1 MTPALRRRFHRCG
14 VSLRFLSCLMVLA
27 LVSACANQPAGNAV
41 TDSRKYRAQARGNYT
56 PPGPAHDPWGPY
68 IVEASKRFDMPEVW
82 IREVM
87 RAESGGNLYRNGDLV
102 TSGAGAMGLMQVM
115 PGTYDELRERHSL
128 ADDPYDPHNNILA
141 GTAYMRE
148 MYEIYGS
155 PGFLAAYNAGPRRL
169 DDYLANQ
176 RDLPLETRRYVAKI
190 APNITGVYPDNRSQ
204 AEQYAMNALPI
215 NIPAGLR
222 HGRSGRATQLAQA
235 RDTQPREAPMRGN
248 AVGGRGPVQMA
259 QLAPPPPA
267 ESGFGSMSFASAPPP
282 PPPPAGRLGFQL
294 IPSAVAAPARPPVRG
309 GGGAGQWAIQI
320 GAFSSESMARNAT
333 GNAMAHARDALGG
346 AHPQI
351 SGVRQ
356 RQGTLYR
363 ARLVGLSQ
371 AAAMQACERL
381 QRNRS
386 TCVVVSPDARS

>member
-1 MTPALRRRFHRCG
+1 MA
-14 VSLRFLSCLMVLA
+14 LA
-27 LVSACANQPAGNAV
+27 LLSACANQPSGNAV
-41 TDSRKYRAQARGNYT
+41 TDSRNYRAHARGNYT
-56 PPGPAHDPWGPY
+56 PPGPPSDPWGPY
-68 IVEASKRFDMPEVW
+68 IVEAAKRFDMPDVW

-115 PGTYDELRERHSL
+115 PGTYGELQERHGL
-128 ADDPYDPHNNILA
+128 GDDAYDPRNNILA

-176 RDLPLETRRYVAKI
+176 RDLPTETRRYVAKI
-190 APNITGVYPDNRSQ
+190 APNITGVYPDSRSQ

-215 NIPAGLR
+215 NIPPGLR
-222 HGRSGRATQLAQA
+222 NGRGSRTQMAQN
-235 RDTQPREAPMRGN
+235 REPPMRGN
-248 AVGGRGPVQMA
+248 ALGRRGQVQMA
-259 QLAPPPPA
+259 QLAPPSD
-267 ESGFGSMSFASAPPP
+267 SGFGSVSFAAAPPP
-282 PPPPAGRLGFQL
+282 PQPSGRSGGFQL
-294 IPSAVAAPARPPVRG
+294 IPSAVAAPMRAPARG
-309 GGGAGQWAIQI
+309 GAVGGGHWAIQI
-320 GAFSSESMARNAT
+320 GAFSSESMARSAT
-333 GNAMAHARDALGG
+333 GSAMAHARDALGG
-346 AHPQI
+346 AHPQV

-356 RQGTLYR
+356 GRGTLYR
-363 ARLVGLSQ
+363 ARLTGLSQ

>member
-1 MTPALRRRFHRCG
+1 MTPALCRRFSHLGAPFRVLSG
-14 VSLRFLSCLMVLA
+14 VLVLA
-27 LVSACANQPAGNAV
+27 LLSACADKSAGNAV
-41 TDSRKYRAQARGNYT
+41 TDARNYRAHARANYT
-56 PPGPAHDPWGPY
+56 PPGPPHDPWGPY
-68 IVEASKRFDMPEVW
+68 IVDAAKRFDMPDVW

-102 TSGAGAMGLMQVM
+102 TSSAGAMGLMQVM
-115 PGTYDELRERHSL
+115 PGTYSELQERHGL
-128 ADDPYDPHNNILA
+128 GDDAYDPRNNILA

-176 RDLPLETRRYVAKI
+176 RDLPTETRRYVAKI
-190 APNITGVYPDNRSQ
+190 APNIVGVFPNSRSQ

-215 NIPAGLR
+215 NIPPGLR
-222 HGRSGRATQLAQA
+222 HGRGSRTQMAQN
-235 RDTQPREAPMRGN
+235 REPPMRGN
-248 AVGGRGPVQMA
+248 AVGGRGPVQMV
-259 QLAPPPPA
+259 QLAPPPA
-267 ESGFGSMSFASAPPP
+267 VSGFGSISFASAPPP
-282 PPPPAGRLGFQL
+282 PPPSGRSGFQL
-294 IPSAVAAPARPPVRG
+294 IPSAIAAPARAPARG
-309 GGGAGQWAIQI
+309 GGGGGQWAIQI

-333 GNAMAHARDALGG
+333 GSAMAHARDALGA
-346 AHPQI
+346 AHPQV

-356 RQGTLYR
+356 GRGTLYR
-363 ARLVGLSQ
+363 ARLTGLSQ

-386 TCVVVSPDARS
+386 SCVVVSPDARS